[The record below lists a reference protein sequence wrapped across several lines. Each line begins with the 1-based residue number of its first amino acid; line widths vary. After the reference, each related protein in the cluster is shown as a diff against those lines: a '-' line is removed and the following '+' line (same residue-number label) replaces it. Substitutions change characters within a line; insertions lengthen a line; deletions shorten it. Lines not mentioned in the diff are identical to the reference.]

1 MIKFTHISKKYDNGN
16 YGLKDVSFKIE
27 QGEFVYVVGKSG
39 AGKSTLL
46 KMFNR
51 EDMPTSG
58 EILMG
63 NVKISRLKND
73 QVYKLRRQV
82 GVIRQ
87 KDLFL
92 PNRSAYENVEY
103 VLSACEVPREE
114 WDKRILD
121 AFTTVGMWNFRE
133 HRTYELSI
141 GQQKKIA
148 IARAIVTS
156 PPILIADEATANLDN
171 RSAMDVMKLFN
182 KINRQGMT
190 VVFATH
196 DSTMVNTLRR
206 RTLELS
212 YGNLIR
218 DDKKGGYSATNDPKN
233 VYVW

>member
-51 EDMPTSG
+51 EEMPTSG

-63 NVKISRLKND
+63 NVRISRLKNN

-103 VLSACEVPREE
+103 VLSACETIGFWLHLRSLACG
-114 WDKRILD
+114 IF
-121 AFTTVGMWNFRE
+121 A
-133 HRTYELSI
+133 SI
-141 GQQKKIA
+141 VHMSCQ
-148 IARAIVTS
+148 S
-156 PPILIADEATANLDN
+156 DN
-171 RSAMDVMKLFN
+171 RRKL
-182 KINRQGMT
+182 RLQGQ
-190 VVFATH
+190 
-196 DSTMVNTLRR
+196 S
-206 RTLELS
+206 
-212 YGNLIR
+212 
-218 DDKKGGYSATNDPKN
+218 
-233 VYVW
+233 

>member
-63 NVKISRLKND
+63 NVKISRLKNN

-92 PNRSAYENVEY
+92 PNRSAYERRICSECVRDSKRRMGQADFGCIYDRWHVEF
-103 VLSACEVPREE
+103 S
-114 WDKRILD
+114 
-121 AFTTVGMWNFRE
+121 
-133 HRTYELSI
+133 
-141 GQQKKIA
+141 
-148 IARAIVTS
+148 RA
-156 PPILIADEATANLDN
+156 
-171 RSAMDVMKLFN
+171 
-182 KINRQGMT
+182 
-190 VVFATH
+190 
-196 DSTMVNTLRR
+196 
-206 RTLELS
+206 S
-212 YGNLIR
+212 YI
-218 DDKKGGYSATNDPKN
+218 
-233 VYVW
+233 

>member
-1 MIKFTHISKKYDNGN
+1 M
-16 YGLKDVSFKIE
+16 
-27 QGEFVYVVGKSG
+27 
-39 AGKSTLL
+39 
-46 KMFNR
+46 
-51 EDMPTSG
+51 
-58 EILMG
+58 
-63 NVKISRLKND
+63 
-73 QVYKLRRQV
+73 
-82 GVIRQ
+82 
-87 KDLFL
+87 
-92 PNRSAYENVEY
+92 
-103 VLSACEVPREE
+103 
-114 WDKRILD
+114 D

-156 PPILIADEATANLDN
+156 PPVLIADEATANLDN